1 MNIVLISTPFYIYI
15 YILYL
20 YLLFLT
26 TLDIRKLKAALAA
39 PLDFGDGG
47 NDGDTASEV
56 SAPQAPKKVKFT
68 IDLY

>member
-1 MNIVLISTPFYIYI
+1 MNIVLISTP
-15 YILYL
+15 
-20 YLLFLT
+20 FLT

-56 SAPQAPKKVKFT
+56 SAPQAPKKVKFS
-68 IDLY
+68 IDLYWFTAVKDRISI